1 VDVLRLL
8 TIIALGAVELW
19 AAIPAGL
26 ALKANPVVVGV
37 AAAVGAMLGV
47 LVVVG
52 LGEHVRHWLPGRH
65 RGDRATGSHGLIR
78 AIWDRYGVIG
88 LGLFAPM
95 LTGAPIGAALG
106 LTLGVPA
113 GDSLLGQRAVASF
126 WFRKCKWLMKKGKR
140 PRILSPH
147 ARGEEQPPALIPSHG
162 EPVVHHPSDRQAEIL
177 PETSFPPH
185 DHSPR
190 RPHDRRL

>member
-1 VDVLRLL
+1 MDVLRLL

-26 ALKANPVVVGV
+26 ALKASPVVVGV

-47 LVVVG
+47 LVVVV

-88 LGLFAPM
+88 LGLFAPIV
-95 LTGAPIGAALG
+95 TGAPLGAALG
-106 LTLGVPA
+106 LALGSPA
-113 GDSLLGQRAVASF
+113 GRLLFWMFTGIAVWSAILTLVGVLGMAGYEAAVHERA
-126 WFRKCKWLMKKGKR
+126 
-140 PRILSPH
+140 LSVTSH
-147 ARGEEQPPALIPSHG
+147 HRG
-162 EPVVHHPSDRQAEIL
+162 
-177 PETSFPPH
+177 F
-185 DHSPR
+185 
-190 RPHDRRL
+190 